1 MRWKE
6 LRKSENVKD
15 NRIGFSLPAFI
26 VGTVVGAIYFTTGPK
41 LPETV
46 TKHVTGIDKMAPA
59 NFTSEEHPEF
69 IKAVL
74 GSLEDTWR
82 NIFQSKKLF
91 WRDAKLVL
99 FTGTTNSG
107 CGAAD
112 SDTGPF
118 YCPADGTVYID
129 LDFFKMINKNLS
141 IPGDYTQS
149 YVIAHEVGHHVQT
162 LLGTLPKTF
171 AQMQRSGNAAKSN
184 RLLVRLELQ
193 ADCYAGIWMN
203 QTKYLIE
210 PGDLAEVV
218 NAAARIGDDW
228 LQSRNGRVV
237 PDSFTH
243 GTSAQRAGWLLRGY
257 TSGKVEDCDTF
268 TLTDSV
274 IGQ

>member
-1 MRWKE
+1 
-6 LRKSENVKD
+6 
-15 NRIGFSLPAFI
+15 
-26 VGTVVGAIYFTTGPK
+26 
-41 LPETV
+41 
-46 TKHVTGIDKMAPA
+46 
-59 NFTSEEHPEF
+59 
-69 IKAVL
+69 
-74 GSLEDTWR
+74 
-82 NIFQSKKLF
+82 
-91 WRDAKLVL
+91 
-99 FTGTTNSG
+99 
-107 CGAAD
+107 
-112 SDTGPF
+112 
-118 YCPADGTVYID
+118 
-129 LDFFKMINKNLS
+129 MINKNLS